1 MTGAPGLRYALGS
14 VFDPEAI
21 FQRQGDLWTPT
32 EYAQGPWNPDHVH
45 GGPVCAMLAHA
56 VEACESP
63 APMRVARLTVE
74 MTRAV
79 PRAPLRVAAEVT
91 RSGRRIQQVDAR
103 IEADGVVVARATALR
118 MRIGESHPDAAIAL
132 DEPVPPR
139 TPAPDDYE
147 RLSDEKGMLF
157 FPGFIKA
164 LDFVRSAPP
173 TPGEAGVSWARQK
186 LPFVAGEETTPF
198 VRLALLCDFA
208 SGTGNALDFR
218 RFTSINPDLSLHV
231 RRLPR
236 GEWIGIRAKSH
247 LEPDGIGQSHA
258 ILFDEEGAVA
268 RALVSL
274 LVEPRGL

>member
-1 MTGAPGLRYALGS
+1 MRSGSRLRYALGS
-14 VFDPEAI
+14 VSESEAI
-21 FQRQGDLWTPT
+21 FQRDGEIWTPSD
-32 EYAQGPWNPDHVH
+32 YAQGPWNPDHVH
-45 GGPVCAMLAHA
+45 GGPVCGMLGHA

-63 APMRVARLTVE
+63 APMRVVRLTVE

-79 PRAPLRVAAEVT
+79 PRIPLRVRAEVT

-103 IEADGVVVARATALR
+103 IEAEGVVVSRATALR
-118 MRIGESHPDAAIAL
+118 MRIGEAYPDAAIAL
-132 DEPVPPR
+132 CEPVPPR

-147 RLSDEKGMLF
+147 RLSDEGGALF

-164 LDFVRSAPP
+164 LDFMRSAPP
-173 TPGEAGVSWARQK
+173 QPGQAGVSWARLK
-186 LPFVAGEETTPF
+186 LPFVAGEQPSPF
-198 VRLALLCDFA
+198 VRLAVLCDFA

-258 ILFDEEGAVA
+258 TLFDDEGAVA

>member
-1 MTGAPGLRYALGS
+1 MS
-14 VFDPEAI
+14 DPEAI
-21 FQRQGDLWTPT
+21 FQRDGDLWTPS
-32 EYAQGPWNPDHVH
+32 EYAQGPWNPEHVH
-45 GGPVCAMLAHA
+45 GGPVCGMLGHA

-63 APMRVARLTVE
+63 VPMRVARLTVE

-79 PRAPLRVAAEVT
+79 PMTPLVVRAEVT
-91 RSGRRIQQVDAR
+91 RSGWRIQQVDAR
-103 IEADGVVVARATALR
+103 IEADGVAVARATALR
-118 MRIGESHPDAAIAL
+118 MRVGKAHPEAVIDL
-132 DEPVPPR
+132 SEPVPAR
-139 TPAPDDYE
+139 TPNPADYHK
-147 RLSDEKGMLF
+147 LSDEKGMLF

-164 LDFVRSAPP
+164 LEFLRSVPP
-173 TPGEAGVSWARQK
+173 QPGAAGVSWARMK
-186 LPFVAGEETTPF
+186 VPFVAGEETTPF

-218 RFTSINPDLSLHV
+218 HFTSINPDLSLHV

-236 GEWIGIRAKSH
+236 GEWIGIQARSH

-258 ILFDEEGAVA
+258 TLFDDEGAVA